1 MSTKTF
7 FWNVCGINETDKHLP
22 FAQWLNVHRPV
33 FGSILE
39 THIKEPNLV
48 STIAKLCNGWNFAS
62 NHTSDDDGRI
72 ILLWKYPAT
81 VRILSQTSQLMT
93 CEVFIPSSQKFVYK
107 AVYASNLSE
116 ERTELWIDLINLQQ
130 NMALDSLSWAV
141 GGYFNQIL
149 HPSEHS
155 SPTVNTFSSD
165 MVEFSDCLLQ
175 MGLFDLRYQ
184 GMFNTWMNKQPD
196 LPIAKKL
203 DRLLVNQAWINSF
216 PSSSTL
222 FLPHDFSD
230 HTLCVLDLAMPLPI
244 SGTKPFKF
252 FNYLTKHPKFL
263 VAVEEAWV
271 AAGSIATS
279 LAELRWKLKSIKG
292 VLKSINSIN
301 FSKIQESIIIA
312 NRLLLDV

>member
-1 MSTKTF
+1 
-7 FWNVCGINETDKHLP
+7 
-22 FAQWLNVHRPV
+22 
-33 FGSILE
+33 
-39 THIKEPNLV
+39 
-48 STIAKLCNGWNFAS
+48 
-62 NHTSDDDGRI
+62 
-72 ILLWKYPAT
+72 
-81 VRILSQTSQLMT
+81 
-93 CEVFIPSSQKFVYK
+93 
-107 AVYASNLSE
+107 
-116 ERTELWIDLINLQQ
+116 
-130 NMALDSLSWAV
+130 
-141 GGYFNQIL
+141 
-149 HPSEHS
+149 
-155 SPTVNTFSSD
+155 